1 MLIKYATSVCWMK
14 DTYRRGMGLMSWVG
28 ICMKICPVEFYI
40 WDDFCAVLN
49 VQGTVGDSW

>member
-1 MLIKYATSVCWMK
+1 MK

-28 ICMKICPVEFYI
+28 ICMKICPVEFCI